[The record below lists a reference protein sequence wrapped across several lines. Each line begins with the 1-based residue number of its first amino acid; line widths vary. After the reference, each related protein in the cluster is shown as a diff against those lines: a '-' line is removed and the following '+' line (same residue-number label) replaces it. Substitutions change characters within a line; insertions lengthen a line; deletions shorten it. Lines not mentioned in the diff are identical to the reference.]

1 MKKLFGIIVALIV
14 LGAIFSG
21 NDNAPK
27 KQSVITSQSSSPV
40 SRSVPVACDTSTAI
54 TGKKYNVLGS
64 GINVRKGPGAS
75 YEKIINQ
82 KATSILKTTQY
93 ISIDD
98 TTTVFEEC
106 TKDGWSWIRVID
118 PDWPQDSHRGW
129 VESKFLDKG
138 KDIGGDKYARKISS
152 SAPSPYTKK
161 GHPKTIADSH
171 RGWVAN
177 KFLDKGQDIGGD
189 KYARKISSSALS
201 PYTKKGYPKTIAKYG
216 SRLSEIESL
225 RRKAAEMAVDSG
237 KCDYVLMSEL
247 SDNKSSLNHLHFWVD
262 CLNMQRI
269 YLDEFQ
275 IKKGSRVLSEEE
287 KSWDKTSA
295 RTACQQ
301 AIKDRALIPS
311 EVEIHTILGTSF
323 YKAPITHNVV
333 LRMDF
338 DAKNVFG
345 TEIPYTATCHF
356 KPGEVGTIDIQPR
369 Q

>member
-1 MKKLFGIIVALIV
+1 MKKLFGIIIALGV
-14 LGAIFSG
+14 LVAIFSG

-27 KQSVITSQSSSPV
+27 NQSVASQAPSQP
-40 SRSVPVACDTSTAI
+40 SRSVPAACDASTVV

-64 GINVRKGPGAS
+64 GINVRKGPGTS
-75 YEKIINQ
+75 FEKIINQ
-82 KATSILKTTQY
+82 KATSILKTAQY

-118 PDWPQDSHRGW
+118 PDWLKDSHRGW
-129 VESKFLDKG
+129 VLSK
-138 KDIGGDKYARKISS
+138 Y
-152 SAPSPYTKK
+152 
-161 GHPKTIADSH
+161 
-171 RGWVAN
+171 
-177 KFLDKGQDIGGD
+177 LDKGQDIGGD
-189 KYARKISSSALS
+189 KYTRKISSSAIS
-201 PYTKKGYPKTIAKYG
+201 PYTKQGYPKTIAKYG

-237 KCDYVLMSEL
+237 KCDYVTMSEL
-247 SDNKSSLNHLHFWVD
+247 SDSKSSLNHLYFWVD
-262 CLNMQRI
+262 CRNKQRI

-275 IKKGSRVLSEEE
+275 IKKGSPVLTQEE
-287 KSWDKTSA
+287 KSWDEASA
-295 RTACQQ
+295 LTACRQ

-311 EVEIHTILGTSF
+311 EVDIHTILGTSF
-323 YKAPITHNVV
+323 YKAPTTHNVV

-338 DAKNVFG
+338 DAKNALG

-356 KPGEVGTIDIQPR
+356 EPGEVGTIDIQPR

>member
-1 MKKLFGIIVALIV
+1 MV
-14 LGAIFSG
+14 
-21 NDNAPK
+21 
-27 KQSVITSQSSSPV
+27 
-40 SRSVPVACDTSTAI
+40 

-64 GINVRKGPGAS
+64 GINVRKGPGTS
-75 YEKIINQ
+75 FEKIINK

-118 PDWPQDSHRGW
+118 PDWLQDSHRGW
-129 VESKFLDKG
+129 VASK
-138 KDIGGDKYARKISS
+138 Y
-152 SAPSPYTKK
+152 
-161 GHPKTIADSH
+161 
-171 RGWVAN
+171 
-177 KFLDKGQDIGGD
+177 LDKGQDVGGD

-201 PYTKKGYPKTIAKYG
+201 PYTQKGYPKTIAKYG

-247 SDNKSSLNHLHFWVD
+247 SDSKSSLSHLHFWVD
-262 CLNMQRI
+262 CKNKQRI

-275 IKKGSRVLSEEE
+275 IKKGSQVLTQEE
-287 KSWDKTSA
+287 KSWNETSA
-295 RTACQQ
+295 LSACKK
-301 AIKDRALIPS
+301 AIKSRALIPS
-311 EVEIHTILGTSF
+311 EVDIHTILGTSF
-323 YKAPITHNVV
+323 YKAPTTHNVV

-338 DAKNVFG
+338 DAKNALG
-345 TEIPYTATCHF
+345 TEMPYTATCHF
-356 KPGEVGTIDIQPR
+356 EPGEVGTIDIQPR